1 MNDPIRND
9 IFEDAN
15 GVQIAVK
22 QLYPPNALGV
32 SLVEYKN
39 LSDSN
44 LRFMPKEQFLES
56 FHWVD
61 NFGTTDTFVKIAL
74 QNAEQ
79 KAEEDE
85 APGSEGTPSAESA
98 VEEAIKPAQ
107 DDGLRTAAPTR
118 SS

>member
-1 MNDPIRND
+1 MTDPTRND
-9 IFEDAN
+9 IFQDAN
-15 GVQIAVK
+15 GDQVAVK

-44 LRFMPKEQFLES
+44 LRFMPKEQFLEC

-61 NFGTTDTFVKIAL
+61 NFGTTDTFVKVVMKK
-74 QNAEQ
+74 AEQ
-79 KAEEDE
+79 LQQ
-85 APGSEGTPSAESA
+85 EGGPEGDDAPSAEPEA
-98 VEEAIKPAQ
+98 DEAIKPSQ
-107 DDGLRTAAPTR
+107 DDGLRSAAPTR

>member
-1 MNDPIRND
+1 MTDPTRND

-22 QLYPPNALGV
+22 QVYPPNALGV
-32 SLVEYKN
+32 TLVEYKN

-44 LRFMPKEQFLES
+44 LRFMPKEQFLDY

-61 NFGTTDTFVKIAL
+61 NFGTTDTFVKVVM
-74 QNAEQ
+74 Q
-79 KAEEDE
+79 KAEQVPQEGE
-85 APGSEGTPSAESA
+85 SESDAAASAEPKA
-98 VEEAIKPAQ
+98 DEAIKPAQ
-107 DDGLRTAAPTR
+107 DDEIRSAAPTR

>member
-1 MNDPIRND
+1 MNDPTRND

-74 QNAEQ
+74 QKAGQ
-79 KAEEDE
+79 SAEEEE
-85 APGSEGTPSAESA
+85 APESEGAPEAESA
-98 VEEAIKPAQ
+98 VDEAVKSVQ

>member
-1 MNDPIRND
+1 MTDPKRND

-44 LRFMPKEQFLES
+44 LHFMPKEQFLDC

-61 NFGTTDTFVKIAL
+61 NFGTTDTFVKIVL
-74 QNAEQ
+74 QKAEQ
-79 KAEEDE
+79 KAPEEEVPESE
-85 APGSEGTPSAESA
+85 ADTSAESA
-98 VEEAIKPAQ
+98 GDEAIKPAH